1 MKLNKKYLAPICS
14 LFVTGGLL
22 ITIAVLTLGSSFG
35 WFSNNDKVSASGI
48 SVSSV
53 SPYNTDQQLCVLE
66 DGTLTPLGED
76 ADPVLL
82 SDLTPDATKTV
93 YVRIQNN
100 EDSPLNLELLLAA
113 PTLIGE
119 YVSETTT
126 SGNTTVTNYYYF
138 GSQIRIS
145 DIRTCNVSG
154 TASGNDLRIV
164 HGKDA
169 FLLTMPDSF
178 YSGDVTKDTVTQG
191 VGVTSP
197 YQGTPSQKKLTGA
210 ITVPAATKDA
220 DTGDVTPGVIY
231 LAIDFQFA
239 ENGQEQNPY
248 IGFGTGSS
256 RGALSRQLLCWYTE
270 GN

>member
-53 SPYNTDQQLCVLE
+53 SPYQTSQVMCQLVNGSLVPM
-66 DGTLTPLGED
+66 DGTTLD
-76 ADPVLL
+76 VL
-82 SDLTPDATKTV
+82 SGMVPGNTQTA
-93 YVRIQNN
+93 YVRIENQ
-100 EDSPLNLELLLAA
+100 ELAALNMELLLSA
-113 PTLIGE
+113 PREG
-119 YVSETTT
+119 VSDTVVTETVDGT
-126 SGNTTVTNYYYF
+126 TNYYYF
-138 GSQIRIS
+138 GSQIRVTSIH
-145 DIRTCNVSG
+145 TCNVSG

-178 YSGDVTKDTVTQG
+178 YTGDDKTSDEVKQG
-191 VGVTSP
+191 VGVTAEYDFS
-197 YQGTPSQKKLTGA
+197 TAAQKKLTRA

-248 IGFGTGSS
+248 IEFGTGNSS
-256 RGALSRQLLCWYTE
+256 GTLSRQLLCWYSE

>member
-53 SPYNTDQQLCVLE
+53 SPYQTSQVMCQLVDGSLVPM
-66 DGTLTPLGED
+66 DGTALD
-76 ADPVLL
+76 VL
-82 SDLTPDATKTV
+82 SGMVPGDTQTA
-93 YVRIQNN
+93 YVRIENK
-100 EDSPLNLELLLAA
+100 ELAALNMELLLSA
-113 PTLIGE
+113 PREGISDT
-119 YVSETTT
+119 VVTETVDGT
-126 SGNTTVTNYYYF
+126 TNYYYF
-138 GSQIRIS
+138 GSQIRVTS
-145 DIRTCNVSG
+145 IRTCNVSG
-154 TASGNDLRIV
+154 TASGNELRIV

-169 FLLTMPDSF
+169 FLLTMPDGF
-178 YSGDVTKDTVTQG
+178 YTGDTTSDEVKQG
-191 VGVTSP
+191 VGVTAEYDFS
-197 YQGTPSQKKLTGA
+197 TAAQKKLTGA

-231 LAIDFQFA
+231 LAITFEFA